1 MAILF
6 EGFANAR
13 SLSSVHQ
20 PLQAFYINTL
30 PGFRLFLQTSIGG
43 LHGTRLIS
51 HGRIYTVKISVKFL
65 SVKLLI
71 VLHTDRPLKK

>member
-6 EGFANAR
+6 GGFANAR
-13 SLSSVHQ
+13 WLSSVHQ
-20 PLQAFYINTL
+20 PLQAFYLNTL

-43 LHGTRLIS
+43 LHRTRLIS
-51 HGRIYTVKISVKFL
+51 PGRIYTVKIFVKFL